1 MKSYGQYCPVARAA
15 EILSQRWTVLLLRDL
30 LGGVRR
36 FNQLRKGV
44 PLMSPSL
51 LSKRLKELE
60 KFGLIVRRPKANAHF
75 VEYIP
80 TPAAIE
86 LRPMIF
92 LLGAWGQRWLRN
104 SLTNEELDVSLLM
117 WDASGRVDPAE
128 FGPGQ
133 TIIKFDF
140 NDRPRLKKDD
150 WWMDEWWLIISKGQ
164 SDLCIQDP
172 GFDIDL
178 FVVSDLKTMTEVWL
192 GYTSIR
198 DALQSGVIDLHGSR
212 PLAET
217 FERWWPL
224 SSQTQFQVPP
234 EPLDLQKVFDA
245 AQTQSAEQLESMPDS
260 RKF

>member
-30 LGGVRR
+30 LGGIRR
-36 FNQLRKGV
+36 FNELRKGV

-60 KFGLIVRRPKANAHF
+60 HAGLVVRRPMANGRAL
-75 VEYIP
+75 EYVP

-86 LRPMIF
+86 LRPMIY

-104 SLTNEELDVSLLM
+104 SLMDAELDVSLLM
-117 WDASGRVDPAE
+117 WDVSLRLDPAQ

-133 TIIKFDF
+133 TVIKFEYS
-140 NDRPRLKKDD
+140 DRPRLKKDN
-150 WWMDEWWLIISKGQ
+150 WWLDEWWLVMTNGE

-178 FVVSDLKTMTEVWL
+178 FVVSDLRAMTEVWL
-192 GYTSIR
+192 GYNPVKE
-198 DALQSGVIDLHGSR
+198 ALSSGVIDLHGSR

-224 SSQTQFQVPP
+224 SFNAQFKTLPG
-234 EPLDLQKVFDA
+234 PLDLQQIFDA
-245 AQTQSAEQLESMPDS
+245 AQTVADEYLE
-260 RKF
+260 RNCI